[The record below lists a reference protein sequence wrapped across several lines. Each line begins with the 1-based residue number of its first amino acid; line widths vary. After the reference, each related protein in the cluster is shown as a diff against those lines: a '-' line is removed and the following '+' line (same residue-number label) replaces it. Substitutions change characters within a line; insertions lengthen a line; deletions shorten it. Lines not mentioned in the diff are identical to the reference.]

1 MAEQKLVASI
11 RDESGKGVARK
22 LRADGR
28 VPAVLYGQ
36 GAETQAISVDA
47 RELGHLLH
55 KGGANVLVDLVVDGQ
70 EHLAMP
76 REIQRDH
83 IKGRYWH
90 VDFLAVSRTQKIT
103 VDVPVR
109 LIGEATGVKL
119 GGVLEHHL
127 WEVSV
132 ECLPTDVPE
141 AIEIDVSALDIGDSR
156 KVSDLTAPEGSTILT
171 SPEESVVAVQQP
183 RLAEVEEEAAEGEAA
198 EGEAAEGEAGDGE
211 VGADSDESGEAGDG
225 EE

>member
-1 MAEQKLVASI
+1 MAEQKLVASV
-11 RDESGKGVARK
+11 RAESGKGVARK

-36 GAETQAISVDA
+36 GADPIAMSVDA
-47 RELGHLLH
+47 RELSHLLH
-55 KGGANVLVDLVVDGQ
+55 AGGANVLVDLVVDGK

-90 VDFLAVSRTQKIT
+90 VDFLAVSRTEKIT
-103 VDVPVR
+103 VNVPIR
-109 LIGEATGVKL
+109 INGEAAGVKL

-132 ECLPTDVPE
+132 ECFPTDVPE
-141 AIEIDVSALDIGDSR
+141 AIDIDVSALDIGDSI
-156 KVSDLTAPEGSTILT
+156 KVGDLQVPDGGEITSNPED
-171 SPEESVVAVQQP
+171 SVVAVQQP
-183 RLAEVEEEAAEGEAA
+183 QARVELDEAEAAEAVEGAA
-198 EGEAAEGEAGDGE
+198 AVEEAGGATADEASNTADQQSDG
-211 VGADSDESGEAGDG
+211 
-225 EE
+225 

>member
-1 MAEQKLVASI
+1 MAEQKLVASV
-11 RDESGKGVARK
+11 RQESGKGVARK

-36 GAETQAISVDA
+36 GADPIAMSVDA
-47 RELGHLLH
+47 RELSHLLH
-55 KGGANVLVDLVVDGQ
+55 AGGANVLVDLVVDGR

-90 VDFLAVSRTQKIT
+90 VDFLAVSRTEKIT
-103 VDVPVR
+103 VDVPIR
-109 LIGEATGVKL
+109 INGEAAGVKL

-132 ECLPTDVPE
+132 ECFPTDVPE
-141 AIEIDVSALDIGDSR
+141 AIDIDVSPLDIGDSI
-156 KVSDLTAPEGSTILT
+156 KVGDLTVPDGGEITSNPED
-171 SPEESVVAVQQP
+171 SVVAVQQP
-183 RLAEVEEEAAEGEAA
+183 QARVELDEAEAAEAADGAEAA
-198 EGEAAEGEAGDGE
+198 EEAG
-211 VGADSDESGEAGDG
+211 GATADEASNTADQQS
-225 EE
+225 

>member
-1 MAEQKLVASI
+1 MAEQKLVASV
-11 RDESGKGVARK
+11 RAESGKGVARK

-36 GAETQAISVDA
+36 GADPIAMSVDA
-47 RELGHLLH
+47 RDLSHLLH
-55 KGGANVLVDLVVDGQ
+55 AGGANVLVDLVVDGQ

-90 VDFLAVSRTQKIT
+90 IDFLAVSRTEKIT
-103 VDVPVR
+103 VNVPIR
-109 LIGEATGVKL
+109 INGEAAGVKL

-132 ECLPTDVPE
+132 ECFPTDVPE
-141 AIEIDVSALDIGDSR
+141 AIDIDVSPLDIGDSI
-156 KVSDLTAPEGSTILT
+156 KVGDLEVPDGGEITSNPED
-171 SPEESVVAVQQP
+171 SVVAVQQP
-183 RLAEVEEEAAEGEAA
+183 QARVELDEAEAAAEAAEGEAA
-198 EGEAAEGEAGDGE
+198 EEAG
-211 VGADSDESGEAGDG
+211 GATADEASNTADQQSEG
-225 EE
+225 

>member
-1 MAEQKLVASI
+1 MAEQKLVASV
-11 RDESGKGVARK
+11 RQESGKGVARK

-36 GAETQAISVDA
+36 GADPIAMSVDA
-47 RELGHLLH
+47 RELSHLLH
-55 KGGANVLVDLVVDGQ
+55 AGGANVLVDLVVDGR

-90 VDFLAVSRTQKIT
+90 VDFLAVSRTEKIT
-103 VDVPVR
+103 VDVPIR
-109 LIGEATGVKL
+109 INGEAAGVKL

-132 ECLPTDVPE
+132 ECFPTDVPE
-141 AIEIDVSALDIGDSR
+141 AIDIDVSPLDIGDSI
-156 KVSDLTAPEGSTILT
+156 KVGDLTVPDGGEITSNPED
-171 SPEESVVAVQQP
+171 SVVAVQQP
-183 RLAEVEEEAAEGEAA
+183 QARVELDEAEAAEAADGAEAA
-198 EGEAAEGEAGDGE
+198 EEAG
-211 VGADSDESGEAGDG
+211 GATADEASNTADQQSNS
-225 EE
+225 

>member
-1 MAEQKLVASI
+1 MAEQKLVASV
-11 RDESGKGVARK
+11 RQESGKGVARK

-36 GAETQAISVDA
+36 GADPMALSVDA
-47 RELGHLLH
+47 RDLSHLLH

-90 VDFLAVSRTQKIT
+90 IDFYAVSRTQKIT
-103 VDVPVR
+103 VNVPIRVT
-109 LIGEATGVKL
+109 GEAAGVKL

-132 ECLPTDVPE
+132 ESLPTQVPE
-141 AIEIDVSALDIGDSR
+141 SIEVDVSDLEIGDSI
-156 KVSDLTAPEGSTILT
+156 KVGDLAAPDGAEIT
-171 SPEESVVAVQQP
+171 SNPEDSVVAVQQP
-183 RLAEVEEEAAEGEAA
+183 QARVELDEEEAAAEAA
-198 EGEAAEGEAGDGE
+198 EAAEAGEEAG
-211 VGADSDESGEAGDG
+211 GATGDEASNTAEQQSEG
-225 EE
+225 